1 MGSVSTL
8 TPPSEKARSIF
19 SELGYTVSGNGTELK
34 AERKWRVVRVTAV
47 GESLETPESGN
58 LRCFVAW
65 KDAAHDL
72 REQLLKEKPDYD
84 WAVIG
89 VDDTGDY
96 EVLHP
101 SVGPTLVS

>member
-1 MGSVSTL
+1 MGTVST
-8 TPPSEKARSIF
+8 TPSEEARSIF
-19 SELGYTVSGNGTELK
+19 TELGYTVSGSGSELR
-34 AERKWRVVRVTAV
+34 AERKWRVVHVTAAD
-47 GESLETPESGN
+47 ESTTLPNSGD

-65 KDAAHDL
+65 EESAREL
-72 REQLLKEKPDYD
+72 RKRLLDIKPDYD

-89 VDDTGDY
+89 VDGAGEY

>member
-1 MGSVSTL
+1 MGTVST
-8 TPPSEKARSIF
+8 TPSEEARSIF
-19 SELGYTVSGNGTELK
+19 TALGYSVSGTGPELR
-34 AERKWRVVRVTAV
+34 AERKWRVVHITV
-47 GESLETPESGN
+47 GDESIELPDSGD

-65 KDAAHDL
+65 TDAAREL
-72 REQLLKEKPDYD
+72 RERLLEVKPDYD

-89 VDDTGDY
+89 VDGSEEY

>member
-1 MGSVSTL
+1 MGDVSTI
-8 TPPSEKARSIF
+8 PSEEARSIF
-19 SELGYTVSGNGTELK
+19 TDLGYTVSGSGSELR
-34 AERKWRVVRVTAV
+34 AERKWRVVHVTAAD
-47 GESLETPESGN
+47 ESTELPDSGD

-65 KDAAHDL
+65 EDTAH
-72 REQLLKEKPDYD
+72 ELKERLLDAKPDYD

-89 VDDTGDY
+89 VDGAGEY

>member
-1 MGSVSTL
+1 MGTVST
-8 TPPSEKARSIF
+8 TPSEEARSIF
-19 SELGYTVSGNGTELK
+19 TELGYTVSGAGTELR
-34 AERKWRVVRVTAV
+34 AERKWRVVYITVAD
-47 GESLETPESGN
+47 ESTELPDSGD

-65 KDAAHDL
+65 RDAAHEL
-72 REQLLKEKPDYD
+72 RERLLDAKPDYD

-89 VDDTGDY
+89 VDGTEEY